1 MLDNIIKKYYIR
13 IAITALTILAGAIYA
28 NQSIVV
34 PSYVTTIVYLMLL
47 TIVPYAVWN
56 FGRKMK
62 KIALIDDKAMKD
74 RNIINANMIK
84 MLLIYVP
91 TMLCSVVYFV
101 EPTESSLG
109 AALVSLILFLL
120 FAKPTDKVA

>member
-13 IAITALTILAGAIYA
+13 IAITALTIFAGAIYA
-28 NQSIVV
+28 NQSISI

-56 FGRKMK
+56 FGKKMK
-62 KIALIDDKAMKD
+62 MISQIEDKAIRE
-74 RNIINANMIK
+74 RNIKNANMIK

-91 TMLCSVVYFV
+91 TMLCSVLYFT

-109 AALVSLILFLL
+109 VAIISLILFLL

>member
-1 MLDNIIKKYYIR
+1 MLDNVIKKYYVR
-13 IAITALTILAGAIYA
+13 IAITALTIFAGAIYA
-28 NQSIVV
+28 NQSVVV
-34 PSYVTTIVYLMLL
+34 PPYVNTIVYLMILAL
-47 TIVPYAVWN
+47 VPYSVWN
-56 FGRKMK
+56 FNKKMK
-62 KIALIDDKAMKD
+62 KILEIEDKAVRE

-91 TMLCSVVYFV
+91 TMLCSIIYFV
-101 EPTESSLG
+101 EPNESSLG